1 MIYKEKIGQIRA
13 VEAHAMQYIPTAF
26 GVAALK
32 RSNAALNPNSDEP
45 LARTGLREQVT
56 HRLLTS
62 VFEGRFRSGERLVVG
77 RLSTLFGVS
86 PTPVRESL
94 VELAGLGVVDLLP
107 NRGAVVRPFG
117 PTQLREMI
125 QVRRILEVESARCA
139 SGHMEAADLDLLRN
153 ELLELKELP
162 IDAERDRRAQLADT
176 HLHMLIAE
184 KCGNPRLTAEV
195 QRYLVL
201 FKALRNISHI
211 RDSWAGYR
219 RTDDVQEHLRIVR
232 SIASGDAE
240 RAAKAMDT
248 HIRSVEKT
256 MTEIVFSPS
265 YAGKTQA
272 TAAEH
277 DTGGVSAS

>member
-1 MIYKEKIGQIRA
+1 
-13 VEAHAMQYIPTAF
+13 VEQ
-26 GVAALK
+26 
-32 RSNAALNPNSDEP
+32 P

-56 HRLLTS
+56 HRILTS
-62 VFEGRFRSGERLVVG
+62 VFEGRFRPGERLVVG
-77 RLSTLFGVS
+77 RLSGLFGVS

-117 PTQLREMI
+117 PTQLKEMI

-139 SGHMEAADLDLLRN
+139 AGHVTAEDLEELRD
-153 ELLELKELP
+153 ELSELKDLP

-176 HLHMLIAE
+176 HLHTLIADQ
-184 KCGNPRLTAEV
+184 CGNPRLSDEV
-195 QRYLVL
+195 HRYLVL

-219 RTDDVQEHLRIVR
+219 RTDDVQEHLRILR
-232 SIASGDAE
+232 AIASGDAE
-240 RAAKAMDT
+240 RAAKAMDM

-256 MTEIVFSPS
+256 MSEIVFSPT
-265 YAGKTQA
+265 YAGREQVTHTEQDK
-272 TAAEH
+272 
-277 DTGGVSAS
+277 SAVEE

>member
-1 MIYKEKIGQIRA
+1 MKRP
-13 VEAHAMQYIPTAF
+13 IPYE
-26 GVAALK
+26 
-32 RSNAALNPNSDEP
+32 SPNADEP

-56 HRLLTS
+56 HRILTS
-62 VFEGRFRSGERLVVG
+62 VFEGKFRSGERLVVG

-139 SGHMEAADLDLLRN
+139 SGHMDSDDLEAVRT
-153 ELLELKELP
+153 ELLELKEMP
-162 IDAERDRRAQLADT
+162 IDAERDRRAQAADT
-176 HLHMLIAE
+176 HLHTLIAE
-184 KCGNPRLTAEV
+184 KCGNPRLTDEV
-195 QRYLVL
+195 RRYLVL

-232 SIASGDAE
+232 SLASGDAE
-240 RAAKAMDT
+240 RAAKAMDQ

-256 MTEIVFSPS
+256 MTEIVFSAS
-265 YAGKTQA
+265 YAGP
-272 TAAEH
+272 
-277 DTGGVSAS
+277 